1 MIINNSKNIRT
12 LIDKLNQA
20 TEAYE
25 KGKPYLTDMEW
36 DIMYYKLEH
45 LEEVTG
51 LIYPD
56 SPTQTIHYN
65 IVNNLKKVTHN
76 HPMLSLQKTKDVEDI
91 KEFLDNKDWI
101 AMAKM
106 DGLTCSLRYVNG
118 ELVSAETRGNGVIGE
133 DVTHNAMVIP
143 SIPKH
148 IPYGNDG
155 EELIIDGEIICTK
168 NDFEPFQKFFKNPR
182 NFASG
187 SIRLLDSKECKNRHL
202 TFVAWD
208 CFFNNIKYNISDE
221 FPITKLST
229 KLRLLRPLGFTVV
242 PWDAAFSGELG
253 ISNLSLNNAIHIIKT
268 RSTDKYYPIDGIVFK
283 YDNIAEYDAA
293 GRTDHHFKGGI
304 AYKFYDDEY
313 ETEVKDIEWTMG
325 RTGQLTPV
333 LVYNDIEIDGAICNR
348 ASLHNISVM
357 KKLMHGAFPGQRVYI
372 YKANQI
378 IPQVAYVQ
386 TNKPD
391 NVPVIPI
398 PKICPYCGAPTEIR
412 KDYDSEVLY
421 CTNQQCSTRLINRLD
436 HFCGKKGLDIKGL
449 SKKTLEKLID
459 WGWINSLEDIFK
471 LQEHRNEWIE
481 KEGFGIA
488 SVDKILTAIEEGKNC
503 TASKFIAAIGI
514 PQIGK
519 VASEDLIKVYHTY
532 NGFRHAVDF
541 PDEDDKLYNIKGI
554 GEVMIKILTT
564 FDYTEAD
571 NIFDNHIIE
580 IISSV
585 PEEDKEEDKKLKDK
599 IFVIT
604 GKTIKFK
611 NRNELKDFIESNG
624 GKVTGSVSKKTNYLV
639 NNDVNSTS
647 SKNKMAKELNIP
659 IITEQ
664 ELIDLI
670 N

>member
-1 MIINNSKNIRT
+1 MIKKKKKNIRT

-65 IVNNLKKVTHN
+65 VVNKLKKVTHN
-76 HPMLSLQKTKDVEDI
+76 HPMLSLQKTKDIEDI
-91 KEFLDNKDWI
+91 KVFLGDKDWI

-118 ELVSAETRGNGVIGE
+118 ELVSAETRGNGIVGE

-148 IPYGNDG
+148 IDT
-155 EELIIDGEIICTK
+155 EEEEIIVDGEIICTYK
-168 NDFEPFQKFFKNPR
+168 DFESFKENYKNPR

-187 SIRLLDSKECKNRHL
+187 SIRLLNSKECEQRHL
-202 TFVAWD
+202 TFIAWD
-208 CFFNNIKYNISDE
+208 LIKPKSFFLTNSLTALMFWGFKVTPFLTNEYFNNNNYSYKNVIDDIKFMCRNEI
-221 FPITKLST
+221 
-229 KLRLLRPLGFTVV
+229 
-242 PWDAAFSGELG
+242 
-253 ISNLSLNNAIHIIKT
+253 
-268 RSTDKYYPIDGIVFK
+268 YPIDGIVFK
-283 YDNIAEYDAA
+283 YDNTAEYDAA

-333 LVYNDIEIDGAICNR
+333 LVYNDIEIDGTICNR

-357 KKLMHGAFPGQRVYI
+357 KNTMKGAFPGQRVYI

-386 TNKPD
+386 INKPD
-391 NVPVIPI
+391 NVPLIPI
-398 PKICPYCGAPTEIR
+398 PEVCPYCGAPTEIR

-421 CTNQQCSTRLINRLD
+421 CTNPACSGKLINRLD

-488 SVDKILTAIEEGKNC
+488 SVDKILSAIDSGSCC

-541 PDEDDKLYNIKGI
+541 PDEDDRLYNIKGI
-554 GEVMIKILTT
+554 GEVMIKTLTT

-647 SKNKMAKELNIP
+647 SKNKTAKELNIP

>member
-1 MIINNSKNIRT
+1 MMINNSKDIRT
-12 LIDKLNQA
+12 FINKLNQA
-20 TEAYE
+20 TEAYD

-45 LEEVTG
+45 LEEATG

-56 SPTQTIHYN
+56 SPTQSIHYN
-65 IVNNLKKVTHN
+65 VVNKLKKVTHN
-76 HPMLSLQKTKDVEDI
+76 HPMLSLQKTKDIEDI
-91 KEFLDNKDWI
+91 KEFLGNKNWI

-133 DVTHNAMVIP
+133 DITHNAMVIP

-148 IPYGNDG
+148 IHNTVDG
-155 EELIIDGEIICTK
+155 EELIVDGEIICTK
-168 NDFEPFQKFFKNPR
+168 DDFEPFKNLFKNPR

-208 CFFNNIKYNISDE
+208 CFLNNIKYNTSDGYT
-221 FPITKLST
+221 IKKLSQKLNLLKAQGFITVPYYT
-229 KLRLLRPLGFTVV
+229 KKYSIEYAIDFLKGTV
-242 PWDAAFSGELG
+242 
-253 ISNLSLNNAIHIIKT
+253 SLY
-268 RSTDKYYPIDGIVFK
+268 SYPIDGIVFK
-283 YDNIAEYDAA
+283 YDNITEYDAA

-386 TNKPD
+386 INKPD

-398 PKICPYCGAPTEIR
+398 PEVCPYCGAPTEIR

-421 CTNQQCSTRLINRLD
+421 CTNPACSGKLINRLD

-459 WGWINSLEDIFK
+459 WGWVNSLEDIFK

-481 KEGFGIA
+481 KESFGVA

-541 PDEDDKLYNIKGI
+541 PDEDDRLYNIKGI
-554 GEVMIKILTT
+554 GEVMIKTLTT

-585 PEEDKEEDKKLKDK
+585 PEKDKDEDKKLKDK

-604 GKTIKFK
+604 GKTIEFK

-647 SKNKMAKELNIP
+647 SKNKTAKELNIP
-659 IITEQ
+659 IITEKQ
-664 ELIDLI
+664 LIDLI

>member
-1 MIINNSKNIRT
+1 MKDIRNFINA
-12 LIDKLNQA
+12 LNKA
-20 TEAYE
+20 TEAYDQ
-25 KGKPYLTDMEW
+25 GQPYLSDTDW
-36 DIMYYKLEH
+36 DTMYYELEKLEK
-45 LEEVTG
+45 ETG
-51 LIYPD
+51 IIYPD
-56 SPTQTIHYN
+56 SPTQTIHYDV
-65 IVNNLKKVTHN
+65 VNNLKKVTHD
-76 HPMLSLQKTKDVEDI
+76 HPMLSLQKTKDIEDI
-91 KEFLDNKDWI
+91 KEFIGGRAWI
-101 AMAKM
+101 AMGKM
-106 DGLTCSLRYVNG
+106 DGLTCSLRYENG
-118 ELVSAETRGNGVIGE
+118 ELVSAETRGNGIIGE
-133 DVTHNAMVIP
+133 DVTHNAKVIP
-143 SIPKH
+143 SIPNH
-148 IPYGNDG
+148 INTD
-155 EELIIDGEIICTK
+155 EEEVIIDGEIICTYK
-168 NDFEPFQKFFKNPR
+168 NFESFKENYKNPR

-187 SIRLLDSKECKNRHL
+187 SIRLLDSKECEQRHL

-208 CFFNNIKYNISDE
+208 LIKPKSYFLTNSLTALM
-221 FPITKLST
+221 FW
-229 KLRLLRPLGFTVV
+229 GFKVT
-242 PWDAAFSGELG
+242 PF
-253 ISNLSLNNAIHIIKT
+253 LNNKYFNDNNYSYKDVIDDIKNMCKNE
-268 RSTDKYYPIDGIVFK
+268 SYPIDGIVFK
-283 YDNIAEYDAA
+283 YDDTEEYEAA

-325 RTGQLTPV
+325 RAGQLTPV
-333 LVYNDIEIDGAICNR
+333 LVYNDVEIDGAVCNR

-357 KKLMHGAFPGQRVYI
+357 KKTMHGAFPGQRVYI

-421 CTNQQCSTRLINRLD
+421 CTNSACSGKLINRLD
-436 HFCGKKGLDIKGL
+436 HFVGKKGLDIKGL
-449 SKKTLEKLID
+449 SEKTLEKLID

-481 KEGFGIA
+481 KSGFGIA
-488 SVDKILTAIEEGKNC
+488 SVDKILTAIEEGRNC

-541 PDEDDKLYNIKGI
+541 PDEDDHLYNIKGI
-554 GEVMIKILTT
+554 GDVMIKILTS

-571 NIFDNHIIE
+571 NIFDNYINE
-580 IISSV
+580 IITSV
-585 PEEDKEEDKKLKDK
+585 PEVKGQEDRKLKDK

-604 GKTIKFK
+604 GKTSHFK
-611 NRNELKDFIESNG
+611 NRNELKNFIEENG

-647 SKNKMAKELNIP
+647 SKNKTAKELNIP
-659 IITEQ
+659 VITEQ
-664 ELIDLI
+664 QLIDLI

>member
-45 LEEVTG
+45 LEEATG

-65 IVNNLKKVTHN
+65 IINNLKKVTHN
-76 HPMLSLQKTKDVEDI
+76 HPMLSLQKTKDIEDI
-91 KEFLDNKDWI
+91 KEFLGNKDWI

-133 DVTHNAMVIP
+133 DITHNAMVIP

-148 IPYGNDG
+148 IHCENDG
-155 EELIIDGEIICTK
+155 EELIVDGEIICTK
-168 NDFEPFQKFFKNPR
+168 KDFEPFQKFFKNPR

-208 CFFNNIKYNISDE
+208 CFFNNTKYNISDG
-221 FPITKLST
+221 FPIEKLST
-229 KLRLLRPLGFTVV
+229 KLRLLNPLGFTVV
-242 PWDAAFSGELG
+242 PWDATFSGEENV
-253 ISNLSLNNAIHIIKT
+253 SNLSLNNAIYIIKG
-268 RSTDKYYPIDGIVFK
+268 RSTDRYYPIDGIVFK
-283 YDNIAEYDAA
+283 YDNITEYEAA
-293 GRTDHHFKGGI
+293 GKTDHHFKGGI
-304 AYKFYDDEY
+304 AYKFYDDEF

-333 LVYNDIEIDGAICNR
+333 LVYNDIEIDGAVCNR

-357 KKLMHGAFPGQRVYI
+357 KNTMKGAFPGQRVYI

-386 TNKPD
+386 INRPD
-391 NVPVIPI
+391 NVPIIPI
-398 PKICPYCGAPTEIR
+398 PEVCPYCGAPTEIR

-421 CTNQQCSTRLINRLD
+421 CTNPACSGKLINRLD

-541 PDEDDKLYNIKGI
+541 PDEDDRLYNIKGI
-554 GEVMIKILTT
+554 GEVMIKTLTT

-585 PEEDKEEDKKLKDK
+585 PEEDKDEDKKLKDK

-604 GKTIKFK
+604 GKTIEFK
-611 NRNELKDFIESNG
+611 NRNELKDFIENNG

-647 SKNKMAKELNIP
+647 SKNKTAKELNIP

-664 ELIDLI
+664 QLIDLI